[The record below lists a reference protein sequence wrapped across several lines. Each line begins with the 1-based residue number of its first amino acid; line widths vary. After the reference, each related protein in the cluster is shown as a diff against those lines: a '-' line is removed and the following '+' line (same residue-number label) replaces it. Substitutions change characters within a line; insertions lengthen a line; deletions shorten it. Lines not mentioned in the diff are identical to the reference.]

1 MHSPNRN
8 PDESW
13 AKTNYQKDS
22 RLAKHVEQNV
32 HLIKVERR
40 KIALEQQQE
49 EVIKK
54 SFILIRKNSWILFT
68 DIKDTKEL
76 LKKPHLGAEV
86 FMFPKP

>member
-8 PDESW
+8 SDESW

-54 SFILIRKNSWILFT
+54 KL
-68 DIKDTKEL
+68 DINP
-76 LKKPHLGAEV
+76 KKFLDSIY
-86 FMFPKP
+86 